1 MYLVMEKKK
10 FSAIGRIARRKD
22 GFTKVTGQEIFSSD
36 IYLPNMLY
44 ARVLRSP
51 YPHVKILSI
60 NTSKAEKMGAVCII
74 PDEVPQK
81 RYNERQVSIP
91 AKTYKDRTVLP
102 HKVRHVGEGFVAVAH
117 KTEALDEK
125 AIRAINVEYEV
136 LPAYTLSAIGNS
148 SLRHIFYLVELVA
161 RSSSQILLFWKQA
174 RQFSYL
180 WVY

>member
-1 MYLVMEKKK
+1 
-10 FSAIGRIARRKD
+10 
-22 GFTKVTGQEIFSSD
+22 
-36 IYLPNMLY
+36 
-44 ARVLRSP
+44 
-51 YPHVKILSI
+51 
-60 NTSKAEKMGAVCII
+60 MGAVCII

-161 RSSSQILLFWKQA
+161 RSSSQILLFWKQV